1 MLKKNPA
8 RRILRLRRAAKRQ
21 SSVVMFE
28 KAYQIHE
35 RSLTGFFIHLRHFP
49 EQPDDLSDDLYII

>member
-8 RRILRLRRAAKRQ
+8 SRILRLRRAAKRQ

-28 KAYQIHE
+28 KACQTPFMN
-35 RSLTGFFIHLRHFP
+35 LTGFFIHLRHFP